1 MAPKV
6 ISSDLSRL
14 AETDGH
20 TSWRKKEAKDLSD
33 LVQARIR
40 ALQNP
45 EDCDSAK
52 KLLCSLNK
60 GCGFGCQGEKY
71 NGKYFGLGLSLK
83 NFKITGPCNLILVS
97 GIRTESYKC

>member
-1 MAPKV
+1 MWMAPKV

-60 GCGFGCQGEKY
+60 GCGFGCQGGE
-71 NGKYFGLGLSLK
+71 N
-83 NFKITGPCNLILVS
+83 
-97 GIRTESYKC
+97 TE

>member
-1 MAPKV
+1 MASKV
-6 ISSDLSRL
+6 ISSDLHRL

-60 GCGFGCQGEKY
+60 GCGFGCQGGTE
-71 NGKYFGLGLSLK
+71 YFGLSLPLR
-83 NFKITGPCNLILVS
+83 FQGGVI
-97 GIRTESYKC
+97 